1 MFWKLIETI
10 QCSPKFTVMR
20 TITQTGEYLGKT
32 RTNAT
37 QSSLTVIRA
46 VTKHDEEIEHCNAVQ
61 SLQ

>member
-1 MFWKLIETI
+1 M

-32 RTNAT
+32 RTNAM